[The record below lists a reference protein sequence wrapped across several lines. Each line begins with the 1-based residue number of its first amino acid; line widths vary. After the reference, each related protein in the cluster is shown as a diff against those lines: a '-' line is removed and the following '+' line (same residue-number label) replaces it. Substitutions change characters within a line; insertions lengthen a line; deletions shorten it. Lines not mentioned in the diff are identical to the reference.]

1 MNKVFTSQPGF
12 QSTSLEMDEALDFA
26 KPSEED
32 YIEEDYVSVLLK
44 IEIKSNKNFF
54 IYDKNTHAFPHERE
68 TLF

>member
-1 MNKVFTSQPGF
+1 MRELVAEVQKI
-12 QSTSLEMDEALDFA
+12 
-26 KPSEED
+26 KD

-54 IYDKNTHAFPHERE
+54 IYDKHTHAFPHERE